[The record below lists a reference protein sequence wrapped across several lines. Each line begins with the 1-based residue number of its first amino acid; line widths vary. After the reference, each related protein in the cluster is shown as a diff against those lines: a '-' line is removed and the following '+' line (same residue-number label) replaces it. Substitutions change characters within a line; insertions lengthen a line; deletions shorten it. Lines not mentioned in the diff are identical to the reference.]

1 MQVEERGLF
10 TAPSPF
16 AVCLPLCSRHAP
28 HLSLFP
34 VSVKYSDERDS
45 RIMSSKGKIARA
57 AGLMSIATLISRI
70 LGYVKDMILASYFG
84 ASAKSDVFFVAF
96 RIPNLL
102 RELFAEGSM
111 SAAFVPVLTETQVKE
126 GPAAANRLVR
136 VVFIFLL
143 AVVGLL
149 CILGIIF
156 APAIVTVIA
165 PGFVGDQV
173 KFDDAVLLTRI
184 MFPFLLF
191 ISLASLV
198 MGALNTR
205 GVFFVPALA
214 PALLNVVTII
224 AVVFFA
230 SSFTN
235 PIISVAIGIVSGGL
249 VQMLFQVPDF
259 WKQGY
264 AFFRKNRDERGGKL
278 GVREIWNHPGLRRI
292 GILIAPVT
300 MGMAVH
306 QINTFV
312 GTILASFLATGSITY
327 LYFSMR
333 LIQFPVGIFGVAMSM
348 AILPALAEHAAKK
361 EFATLKD
368 DFSFALR
375 LLFFITVPAMVGL
388 IALRLPIVSALF
400 GHGEYSPEAILCT
413 ADALMYYSLGIW
425 AIVGSRVLT
434 STFYSMQDTK
444 TPLRITVFSVAAN
457 IIFSLLLMGP
467 MLHNGLALA
476 NSIAAAI
483 GFFLLFHFL
492 RRKLYGVG
500 TGRIVKSFAKTG
512 MASALM
518 GICGWIMADSPLW
531 TTGGP
536 VAQKAGMLTAL
547 VAVSAAIYFA
557 AVWLLGSEEMAYIVR
572 KIRERIVKQ

>member
-1 MQVEERGLF
+1 
-10 TAPSPF
+10 
-16 AVCLPLCSRHAP
+16 
-28 HLSLFP
+28 
-34 VSVKYSDERDS
+34 
-45 RIMSSKGKIARA
+45 MSSKGKIARA

-111 SAAFVPVLTETQVKE
+111 SAAFVPVLTETQIKE
-126 GPAAANRLVR
+126 GREAANRLVR

-149 CILGIIF
+149 CALGIIF
-156 APAIVTVIA
+156 APAIVTAMA
-165 PGFVGDQV
+165 PGFLDDPV

-205 GVFFVPALA
+205 NVFFIPALA

-224 AVVFFA
+224 SVVVFASRFA
-230 SSFTN
+230 N
-235 PIISVAIGIVSGGL
+235 PIVSVAIGIAAGGL
-249 VQMLFQVPDF
+249 VQFLFQIPDF

-264 AFFRKNRDERGGKL
+264 TFLRRTADEDGGKL
-278 GVREIWNHPGLRRI
+278 GIREIWNHAGLRRI
-292 GILIAPVT
+292 GKLIGPVT

-327 LYFSMR
+327 LYYSMR

-361 EFATLKD
+361 EFGTLKD

-400 GHGEYSPEAILCT
+400 GHGEYTTEAIVCT

-425 AIVGSRVLT
+425 AIVGTRVLS

-444 TPLRITVFSVAAN
+444 TPLRITVFSVVIN
-457 IIFSLLLMGP
+457 IIFCLLLMGP

-476 NSIAAAI
+476 SSIAAAVS
-483 GFFLLFHFL
+483 FLLLFYFL
-492 RRKLYGVG
+492 RKRLDGIG
-500 TGRIVKSFAKTG
+500 TGRIITSFAKTG
-512 MASALM
+512 AASALM
-518 GICGWIMADSPLW
+518 GICGWFMADSPLW
-531 TTGGP
+531 TTSGN
-536 VAQKAGMLTAL
+536 VAEKAAL
-547 VAVSAAIYFA
+547 LASLIAGSAVLYFA
-557 AVWLLGSEEMAYIVR
+557 AAWLLKSEEMSYLFG
-572 KIRERIVKQ
+572 KIRDKVKKR